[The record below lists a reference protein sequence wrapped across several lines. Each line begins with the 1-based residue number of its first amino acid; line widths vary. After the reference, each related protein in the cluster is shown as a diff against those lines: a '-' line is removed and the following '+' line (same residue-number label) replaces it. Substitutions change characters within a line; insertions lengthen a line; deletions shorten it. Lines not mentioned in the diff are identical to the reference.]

1 MALNDDEL
9 RYKNVI
15 DALKGLQGVKA
26 PKNFEADLMRRINS
40 EKFEEKRQ
48 SFWEKIFLPSRLVPS
63 AGLAVAAV
71 LLLFVIN
78 INSDEVENP
87 LLMEPKVREDMIEA
101 KDVSDIPMT
110 VQEEIPG
117 ETRLG
122 SADSNIAEFRDEVS
136 VNGSRERSRTNSFA
150 ATGFA
155 IDKEGLNFRQVN
167 LSEEEKQRLNEL
179 KHHFKMLLKNSE
191 NN

>member
-9 RYKNVI
+9 RFKNVI
-15 DALKGLQGVKA
+15 DALKGLTEVKA

-48 SFWEKIFLPSRLVPS
+48 SFWEKMFLPSRLVPS

-122 SADSNIAEFRDEVS
+122 SADSNLAEFRDEIS
-136 VNGSRERSRTNSFA
+136 ISGSRERSKTNSFA

>member
-48 SFWEKIFLPSRLVPS
+48 SFWEKMFLPSRLVPS

-71 LLLFVIN
+71 LLLFFIN

-101 KDVSDIPMT
+101 KDVSDIPIT

-122 SADSNIAEFRDEVS
+122 SADSNLAEFRDEIS
-136 VNGSRERSRTNSFA
+136 ISGSRERSKTNSFA

>member
-15 DALKGLQGVKA
+15 DALKGLKEVKA

-48 SFWEKIFLPSRLVPS
+48 SFWEKMFLPSRLVPS

-110 VQEEIPG
+110 VQDEIPG

-179 KHHFKMLLKNSE
+179 KHHFRMLLKNSE

>member
-9 RYKNVI
+9 RFKNVI
-15 DALKGLQGVKA
+15 DALKGLTEVKA

-48 SFWEKIFLPSRLVPS
+48 SFWEKMFLPSRLVPS

-110 VQEEIPG
+110 VKEEIPG

-122 SADSNIAEFRDEVS
+122 SADSNLAEFRDEIS
-136 VNGSRERSRTNSFA
+136 ISRSRERSKTNSFA

>member
-1 MALNDDEL
+1 
-9 RYKNVI
+9 
-15 DALKGLQGVKA
+15 
-26 PKNFEADLMRRINS
+26 
-40 EKFEEKRQ
+40 
-48 SFWEKIFLPSRLVPS
+48 
-63 AGLAVAAV
+63 VAAV
-71 LLLFVIN
+71 LLLFFIN

-87 LLMEPKVREDMIEA
+87 LLMEPRVREDMIEA

-122 SADSNIAEFRDEVS
+122 SADSNLAEFRDEIS
-136 VNGSRERSRTNSFA
+136 ISGSRERSKTNSFA

>member
-15 DALKGLQGVKA
+15 DALKGLKEVKA

-87 LLMEPKVREDMIEA
+87 LLMEPRVREDMIEA

-110 VQEEIPG
+110 VQKEIPG

-122 SADSNIAEFRDEVS
+122 SADSNLAEFRDEIS
-136 VNGSRERSRTNSFA
+136 ISGSREKSRTNSFA
-150 ATGFA
+150 ATGFG

-179 KHHFKMLLKNSE
+179 KHHFRMLLKNSE

>member
-87 LLMEPKVREDMIEA
+87 LLMEPRVREDMIEA

-122 SADSNIAEFRDEVS
+122 SADSNLAEFRDEIS
-136 VNGSRERSRTNSFA
+136 ISGSREKSRTNSFA
-150 ATGFA
+150 ATGFG

>member
-9 RYKNVI
+9 RFKNVI
-15 DALKGLQGVKA
+15 DALKGLTEVKA

-87 LLMEPKVREDMIEA
+87 LLMEPRVREDMIEA

-122 SADSNIAEFRDEVS
+122 SSDSNIAEFRDEVS
-136 VNGSRERSRTNSFA
+136 SSGSR
-150 ATGFA
+150 
-155 IDKEGLNFRQVN
+155 
-167 LSEEEKQRLNEL
+167 
-179 KHHFKMLLKNSE
+179 
-191 NN
+191 

>member
-15 DALKGLQGVKA
+15 DALKGLKEVKA

-122 SADSNIAEFRDEVS
+122 SADSNLAEFRDEIS
-136 VNGSRERSRTNSFA
+136 INGSRERSKTNSFA

-179 KHHFKMLLKNSE
+179 KHHFRMLLKNSE

>member
-122 SADSNIAEFRDEVS
+122 SADSNLAEFRDEIS
-136 VNGSRERSRTNSFA
+136 ISGSRERSKTNSFA

>member
-1 MALNDDEL
+1 
-9 RYKNVI
+9 
-15 DALKGLQGVKA
+15 
-26 PKNFEADLMRRINS
+26 
-40 EKFEEKRQ
+40 
-48 SFWEKIFLPSRLVPS
+48 
-63 AGLAVAAV
+63 
-71 LLLFVIN
+71 
-78 INSDEVENP
+78 
-87 LLMEPKVREDMIEA
+87 MIEA

-122 SADSNIAEFRDEVS
+122 SADSNLAEFRDEIS
-136 VNGSRERSRTNSFA
+136 ISRSRERSKTNSFA

-179 KHHFKMLLKNSE
+179 KHHFRMLLKNSE

>member
-48 SFWEKIFLPSRLVPS
+48 SFWEKMFLPSRLVPS

-87 LLMEPKVREDMIEA
+87 LLMEPRVREDMIEA

-122 SADSNIAEFRDEVS
+122 SADSNLAEFRDEIS
-136 VNGSRERSRTNSFA
+136 ISGSRERSKTNSFA

>member
-15 DALKGLQGVKA
+15 DALKGLTEVKA

-122 SADSNIAEFRDEVS
+122 SADSNLAEFRDEIS
-136 VNGSRERSRTNSFA
+136 ISGSRERSKTNSFA

-179 KHHFKMLLKNSE
+179 KHHFRMLLKNSE

>member
-48 SFWEKIFLPSRLVPS
+48 SFWEKMFLPSRLVPS

-110 VQEEIPG
+110 VKEEIPG

-122 SADSNIAEFRDEVS
+122 SADSNLAEFRDEIS
-136 VNGSRERSRTNSFA
+136 ISGSRERSKTNSFA

>member
-15 DALKGLQGVKA
+15 DALKGLKEVKA

-122 SADSNIAEFRDEVS
+122 SADSNLAEFRDEIS
-136 VNGSRERSRTNSFA
+136 ISGSRERSKTNSFA

>member
-48 SFWEKIFLPSRLVPS
+48 SFWEKIFLPSRLIPS

-122 SADSNIAEFRDEVS
+122 SADSNLAEFRDEIS
-136 VNGSRERSRTNSFA
+136 ISGSRERSKTNSFA

>member
-101 KDVSDIPMT
+101 KDVSDIPIT

-122 SADSNIAEFRDEVS
+122 SADSNLAEFRDEIS
-136 VNGSRERSRTNSFA
+136 INGSRERSKTNSFA

-179 KHHFKMLLKNSE
+179 KHHFRMLLKNSE

>member
-48 SFWEKIFLPSRLVPS
+48 SFWEKMFLPSRLVPS

-101 KDVSDIPMT
+101 KDVSDIPIT

-136 VNGSRERSRTNSFA
+136 VNGSRESKTNSFA

>member
-63 AGLAVAAV
+63 VGLAVAAV

-87 LLMEPKVREDMIEA
+87 LLMEPRVREDMIEA

-122 SADSNIAEFRDEVS
+122 SADSNLAEFRDEIS
-136 VNGSRERSRTNSFA
+136 ISGSRERSKTNSFA

>member
-26 PKNFEADLMRRINS
+26 PKNFEADLIRRINS

-122 SADSNIAEFRDEVS
+122 SADSNLAEFRDEIS
-136 VNGSRERSRTNSFA
+136 INGSRERSKTNSFA

-179 KHHFKMLLKNSE
+179 KHHFRMLLKNSE

>member
-15 DALKGLQGVKA
+15 DALKGLKEVKA

-110 VQEEIPG
+110 VKEEIPG

-122 SADSNIAEFRDEVS
+122 SADSNLAEFRDEIS
-136 VNGSRERSRTNSFA
+136 ISRSRERSKTNSFA